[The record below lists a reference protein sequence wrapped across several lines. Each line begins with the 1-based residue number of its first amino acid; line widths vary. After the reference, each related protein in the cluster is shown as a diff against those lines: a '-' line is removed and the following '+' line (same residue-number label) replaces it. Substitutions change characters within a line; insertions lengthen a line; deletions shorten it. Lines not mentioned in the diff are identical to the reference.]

1 MFFSVSLFIFAF
13 SLVILDVI
21 GIAHLRETF
30 NFLNNL
36 RRLSI
41 SLGNTEYLSM
51 E

>member
-1 MFFSVSLFIFAF
+1 MFFSVPVFVFAF

-36 RRLSI
+36 RRLSVR
-41 SLGNTEYLSM
+41 LGNAEYLNM
-51 E
+51 W